1 MQILDVSAG
10 RVATFLNS
18 IERGSENS
26 RKSYQTSLIHFAQFL
41 SNGFSK
47 PVQTPDTVIPS
58 LKAGKINT
66 YELLDSFVTYLTNK
80 KEVAPLSLKVYVSA
94 VKSYLEFNDIDI
106 VPSKFRRRVKVPK
119 YYPDQEEPLTLP
131 DIRHLLEFN
140 SNHRLRTYILLLVSS
155 GMRAMEGASLRLQ
168 DVDFTTNPTRI
179 TIRRE
184 YSKTKRSRIIYCSD
198 EATIHIKK
206 LIEMH
211 QSKRPEDFIFAIKKH
226 TRIPDSIYSKLLE
239 QFQKLQHI
247 ADKDTR
253 KESSKRR
260 KITLHSF
267 RRTCF
272 SIINENTNSEFA
284 NYYLGHHHSV
294 YWTHTEKERRN
305 LYRTKCMPFLTVYQE
320 TRDNT
325 IEASLREKDRTI
337 KLLTNRIT
345 DIEHDQKI
353 IMDLLQDPQQLK
365 KKLES

>member
-1 MQILDVSAG
+1 
-10 RVATFLNS
+10 
-18 IERGSENS
+18 
-26 RKSYQTSLIHFAQFL
+26 
-41 SNGFSK
+41 
-47 PVQTPDTVIPS
+47 
-58 LKAGKINT
+58 
-66 YELLDSFVTYLTNK
+66 
-80 KEVAPLSLKVYVSA
+80 VSA

-119 YYPDQEEPLTLP
+119 YYPDQEEPLTLT

-155 GMRAMEGASLRLQ
+155 GMRAMEGASRRLQ
-168 DVDFTTNPTRI
+168 DVDFTTNPIRI

-211 QSKRPEDFIFAIKKH
+211 PSKRPEDFIFAIKKR

-239 QFQKLQHI
+239 QFQKLQYI

-253 KESSKRR
+253 KENSKRR

-272 SIINENTNSEFA
+272 SIINENTNSQFA
-284 NYYLGHHHSV
+284 DWFIGHHSV
-294 YWTHTEKERRN
+294 YWTHKEQERREI
-305 LYRTKCMPFLTVYQE
+305 YRTKCMPFLTIYQE

-325 IEASLREKDRTI
+325 IETTLRDKDRTI
-337 KLLTNRIT
+337 KLLTNRIA

-353 IMDLLQDPQQLK
+353 IMDLLQDPEQLK
-365 KKLES
+365 RKLES